1 MHQYTGSFVFW
12 FRSLLCF
19 CKNKFLFFGIWLKIL
34 RGTKF
39 LESQL
44 SNFRNLYDS
53 TRQSTY
59 KGYCTKFYQILDR
72 NTCLKQ
78 HNQKVNG
85 NEWKADV
92 LIRK

>member
-19 CKNKFLFFGIWLKIL
+19 CKNKFFVFGIWLKIL

-59 KGYCTKFYQILDR
+59 KGYNI
-72 NTCLKQ
+72 Q